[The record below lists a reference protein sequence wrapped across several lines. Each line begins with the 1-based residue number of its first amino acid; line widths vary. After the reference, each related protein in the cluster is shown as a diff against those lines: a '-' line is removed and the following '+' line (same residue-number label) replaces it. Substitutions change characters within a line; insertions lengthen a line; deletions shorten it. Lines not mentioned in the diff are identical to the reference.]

1 MKFEVLS
8 KGPFGRLWRALAV
21 SSLGDWLGLLASTAL
36 AQQLAGGDYTTANLA
51 IAGVFIVRLAPAL
64 LLGPLA
70 GFFADRFDRRW
81 LMVSSDIIR
90 FALYLSIPIVGNF
103 FWLYTATLLAEV
115 ASLFWSPA
123 KEATIPNL
131 VSRDKLESANQ
142 AQLLAAYG
150 TAPLAAIL
158 FSLLSLFNSVLS
170 GIFNWADSTA
180 ADFAFYLNAFS
191 FLYVAFTVHS
201 IRDIP
206 RKSSESKQEETFSE
220 SILGGWK
227 FIGNSKVIRGL
238 TIGMVG
244 AFVAAGVVIA
254 LARTFVD
261 DLSAGETA
269 YGVLFGSVFAGLAI
283 GIALG
288 PKVFSGLT
296 RKSLF
301 GMALSSAGFLLIVL
315 ALMQNLVLAIIVVL
329 FLGAFSGLCWV
340 TGFTMLG
347 LEVTDEIRGRT
358 FAFIQS
364 LVRVVLILVLAVA
377 PLIAAAIGRHTL
389 RFFEITLTYNGAAFT
404 MLLAG
409 LVAFSVGLLS
419 YQQMRDERDLN
430 FLGGIRRILQSDFAP
445 KVEKETPGYFIVFE
459 GGEASGKSTQTKILR
474 DWIASLGI
482 PTVLTREPGGTP
494 IGTELREILLSR
506 ETGAISPR
514 AEALL
519 YAADRAHHV
528 FSVIFPAL
536 QQGHVVISDRY
547 MDSSIAYQGAGRVL
561 KADEVA
567 RISRWATEGLVPHL
581 TIILDQ
587 PSEIGLGRIQKM
599 DRLESESL
607 EFHDR
612 VRKEYAHLAAMEPE
626 RYLVVD
632 ANKDIQEIAQE
643 IKERVKRSAPR
654 SISSALG
661 GK

>member
-1 MKFEVLS
+1 MKLDVLS
-8 KGPFGRLWRALAV
+8 NGPFGRLWRALAI
-21 SSLGDWLGLLASTAL
+21 SSLGDWLGLLASTAF
-36 AQQLAGGDYTTANLA
+36 AQQLAGGNYTTANLA

-90 FALYLSIPIVGNF
+90 FSLYLSIPIVGNF

-131 VSRDKLESANQ
+131 VPRDKLESANQ

-150 TAPLAAIL
+150 TAPIAAIL

-170 GIFNWADSTA
+170 GIFNWQNSTA

-206 RKSSESKQEETFSE
+206 KKSSESKRDESFLE

-227 FIGNSKVIRGL
+227 FIGNSKIIRGL

-261 DLSAGETA
+261 DLLAGETA
-269 YGVLFGSVFAGLAI
+269 YGILFGSVFSGLAI
-283 GIALG
+283 GIAFG
-288 PKVFSGLT
+288 PKIFEGFT
-296 RKSLF
+296 RNSLF
-301 GMALSSAGFLLIVL
+301 GLALASSGLLLVL
-315 ALMQNLVLAIIVVL
+315 LSLMQNLVLAIIVAL
-329 FLGAFSGLCWV
+329 LLGAFSGICWV

-377 PLIAAAIGRHTL
+377 PLAAAAIGRHTL

-404 MLLAG
+404 MFLAG
-409 LVAFSVGLLS
+409 LVAFFVGLLS
-419 YQQMRDERDLN
+419 YRQMRDLRDVTL
-430 FLGGIRRILQSDFAP
+430 LGGLRKMLRSEFGLEE
-445 KVEKETPGYFIVFE
+445 KKETPGFFIVFE
-459 GGEASGKSTQTKILR
+459 GGEASGKSTQTKLLH
-474 DWIASLGI
+474 DWFTSAGVL
-482 PTVLTREPGGTP
+482 TVLTREPGGTP
-494 IGTELREILLSR
+494 LGIALRDILLSP

-514 AEALL
+514 SEALL

-528 FSVIFPAL
+528 ESVILPAL
-536 QQGHVVISDRY
+536 QKGQVVISDRY

-587 PSEIGLGRIQKM
+587 PSEIGLGRIQTM
-599 DRLESESL
+599 DRLESESP
-607 EFHDR
+607 EFHER
-612 VRKEYAHLAAMEPE
+612 VRREYAHLAATNPE

-632 ANKDIQEIAQE
+632 ANKDIQDIAQE
-643 IKERVKRSAPR
+643 IKERVRQAAPR
-654 SISSALG
+654 AISGTLA